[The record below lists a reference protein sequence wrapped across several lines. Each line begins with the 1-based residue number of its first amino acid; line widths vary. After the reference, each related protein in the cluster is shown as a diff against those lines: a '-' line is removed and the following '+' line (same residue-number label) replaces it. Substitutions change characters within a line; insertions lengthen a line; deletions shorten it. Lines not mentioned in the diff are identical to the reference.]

1 MIKELLKYWQA
12 LVLNSTCMYNLGYC
26 YEYGDGVQQN
36 KNTALE
42 WYEKAAETGYPS
54 AMLKVAGYRY
64 GENGAGFKI
73 DKDEAWRLF
82 SDAALHGDAGAMG
95 AIAEYYNGRLYS
107 DTEDDLDPELVLKWV
122 GRALSISPNLESYC
136 NDVINGLI
144 KGEKIDRETANQI
157 VQEQKE
163 HFILP

>member
-42 WYEKAAETGYPS
+42 WYEKGAEKGYPP
-54 AMLKVAGYRY
+54 AVLKVASYRY
-64 GENGAGFKI
+64 GEYGAGFKI

-82 SDAALHGDAGAMG
+82 SDAAVHGDAGAMG

-122 GRALSISPNLESYC
+122 GRALSINPNLESYC
-136 NDVINGLI
+136 KDVINGLI
-144 KGEKIDRETANQI
+144 NGGKIDREAANQI